1 MDRQGEGLSSPPDAN
16 ADCLT
21 PSARAACPGHAPL
34 SDMPLALPMGP
45 RAALRLARSRPPR
58 PHWPVTPVA
67 PALMAWLA
75 APGSLT
81 ARLMAHGPVTVKR
94 CRQGTAR
101 LTAPERKALR
111 ATAGHVREVVLSV
124 AGQPA
129 VWARSAT
136 RARGLKGPWKA
147 VRGLGTRPLAELLFS
162 HARVLRG
169 PLEQHTWRR
178 GSPEQRRACKDLA
191 ALGASQPPRW
201 ARASVFAH
209 QGQPLRVM
217 EAFLPHVAGW
227 RP

>member
-1 MDRQGEGLSSPPDAN
+1 MGRQGEGLSSAPDAN
-16 ADCLT
+16 ADCLR
-21 PSARAACPGHAPL
+21 PSARAACPGHALL
-34 SDMPLALPMGP
+34 SDMPLALPIGP

-58 PHWPVTPVA
+58 PHWPVTPVD
-67 PALMAWLA
+67 PALMAWLTA
-75 APGSLT
+75 HGSLT

-101 LTAPERKALR
+101 FTAPERKALG
-111 ATAGHVREVVLSV
+111 ADAGHVREVVLSV

-169 PLEQHTWRR
+169 PLVQHAWRQ
-178 GSPEQRRACKDLA
+178 GCPEQQRACRNLA
-191 ALGASQPPRW
+191 ALGARQGPRW
-201 ARASVFAH
+201 ARASVFSH

>member
-1 MDRQGEGLSSPPDAN
+1 M
-16 ADCLT
+16 
-21 PSARAACPGHAPL
+21 PSEFPF
-34 SDMPLALPMGP
+34 GP

-58 PHWPVTPVA
+58 PHWPVAPSD
-67 PALMAWLA
+67 PALMAWLT

-81 ARLMAHGPVTVKR
+81 ARLMAHGVVKVQR

-101 LTAPERKALR
+101 FTTAERQALGVSS
-111 ATAGHVREVVLSV
+111 GHVREVVLSV

-162 HARVLRG
+162 HARVRRG
-169 PLEQHTWRR
+169 PLTHHAWRR

-191 ALGASQPPRW
+191 ALGTRQRPRW
-201 ARASVFAH
+201 ARASVFSH
-209 QGQPLRVM
+209 QGQTLRVM
-217 EAFLPHVAGW
+217 EAFLPHVARW

>member
-1 MDRQGEGLSSPPDAN
+1 MPIASS
-16 ADCLT
+16 
-21 PSARAACPGHAPL
+21 SGH
-34 SDMPLALPMGP
+34 

-58 PHWPVTPVA
+58 PRWPVAPCD
-67 PALMAWLA
+67 PALMAWLT

-101 LTAPERKALR
+101 FTAPERQALG
-111 ATAGHVREVVLSV
+111 ASAGHVREVVLSV
-124 AGQPA
+124 AGRPV

-169 PLEQHTWRR
+169 PLVQHAWRH
-178 GSPEQRRACKDLA
+178 GSPEQHRARQDMA
-191 ALGASQPPRW
+191 ALGGSATTGRAPAIRW
-201 ARASVFAH
+201 ARASVFSH

-217 EAFLPHVAGW
+217 EAFLPRVAHW